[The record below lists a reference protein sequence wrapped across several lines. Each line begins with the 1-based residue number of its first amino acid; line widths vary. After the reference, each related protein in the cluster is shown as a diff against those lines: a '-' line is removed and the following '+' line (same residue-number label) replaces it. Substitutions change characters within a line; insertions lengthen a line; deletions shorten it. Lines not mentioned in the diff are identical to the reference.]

1 VTVYQRIRST
11 WKTKK
16 CQSVKNNKGKVQIV
30 KRAFITQLIKQ
41 EIIFNEEQFD
51 RYFHDFIQYC
61 EEMEFTSE
69 EEILEGAGEYIAC
82 QIHYGLIR

>member
-1 VTVYQRIRST
+1 
-11 WKTKK
+11 
-16 CQSVKNNKGKVQIV
+16 V

-41 EIIFNEEQFD
+41 EIILNDEQFD
-51 RYFHDFIQYC
+51 RYLHDFIQYC

-69 EEILEGAGEYIAC
+69 EEIFEGAAEYIAS